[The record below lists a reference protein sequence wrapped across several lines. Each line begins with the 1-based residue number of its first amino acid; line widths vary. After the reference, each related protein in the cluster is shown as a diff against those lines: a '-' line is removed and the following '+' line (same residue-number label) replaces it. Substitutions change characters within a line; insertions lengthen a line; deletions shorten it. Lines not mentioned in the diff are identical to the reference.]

1 MIAQRSAG
9 ESLALHW
16 REYLIEGWALGTF
29 MVSAGVATTLL
40 EYPGFWLH
48 QAIASPDLR
57 RALIGIAMG
66 LTAVALIYSPW
77 GQRSGAHMNPAV
89 TLTFLRLGKIARW
102 DALFFVAAQC
112 LGGILGVLVVRALFA
127 DAFALSPVRYIV
139 TVPGPAGADV
149 AFAAEVLISALLMA
163 TVLWVSGSPRFER
176 ATGLCA
182 GILVALFITFEA
194 PLSGMSINPARTLAS
209 AVPAGLFD
217 HLWIYF
223 IAPPLGMLAAG
234 EIYRRMRHGHEA
246 CAKLHHSLDRPCIHC
261 GYEPALVRRALSN
274 PN

>member
-1 MIAQRSAG
+1 MLARRSAG
-9 ESLALHW
+9 ASLVLHW

-29 MVSAGVATTLL
+29 MVSAGVATTLF

-48 QAIASPDLR
+48 QAIADADLR
-57 RALIGIAMG
+57 RALIGVAMG

-102 DALFFVAAQC
+102 DALFFMVAQC
-112 LGGILGVLVVRALFA
+112 LGGILGVLLVHALFA
-127 DAFALSPVRYIV
+127 DAFAQPPVSYIV
-139 TVPGPAGADV
+139 TMPGPRGANV
-149 AFAAEVLISALLMA
+149 AFLAEVLMSALLMS

-182 GILVALFITFEA
+182 GFLVALFITIEA

-209 AVPAGLFD
+209 AVPSGWFD
-217 HLWIYF
+217 HLWIYL

-234 EIYRRMRHGHEA
+234 EIYCRTRHRHEP

-261 GYEPALVRRALSN
+261 GYEPTVIRRALTN
-274 PN
+274 TT

>member
-1 MIAQRSAG
+1 MVGQKSAG
-9 ESLALHW
+9 ASLALHW

-29 MVSAGVATTLL
+29 MISAGVATTLF

-48 QAIASPDLR
+48 QAIADAELR

-102 DALFFVAAQC
+102 DAWFFIVAQC
-112 LGGILGVLVVRALFA
+112 VGGILGVLLVRAVFA
-127 DAFALSPVRYIV
+127 DAFTQSPVSYIV
-139 TVPGPAGADV
+139 TLPGPMGVEV
-149 AFAAEVLISALLMA
+149 AFVAEVLLSALLMA
-163 TVLWVSGSPRFER
+163 AVLWVSGSPRFER

-209 AVPAGLFD
+209 AVPAGIFD
-217 HLWIYF
+217 HLWVYC
-223 IAPPLGMLAAG
+223 IAPPLGMLLAG
-234 EIYRRMRHGHEA
+234 EIYSRTRHRHEP
-246 CAKLHHSLDRPCIHC
+246 CAKLHHSLDRSCIHC
-261 GYEPALVRRALSN
+261 GYEPTVVRRALTN
-274 PN
+274 PT